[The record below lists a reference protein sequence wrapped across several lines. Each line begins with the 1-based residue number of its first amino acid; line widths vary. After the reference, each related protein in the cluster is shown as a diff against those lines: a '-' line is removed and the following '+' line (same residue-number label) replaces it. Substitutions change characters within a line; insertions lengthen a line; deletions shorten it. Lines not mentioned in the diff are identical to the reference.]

1 AMLRISEI
9 GTLSRRGGFA
19 AVDVAVLL
27 RDVCELYEPLA
38 EAVDVSFELE
48 AATVDGIHGDRAL
61 LFEAFSNLAD
71 NAIKFTPP
79 GGHVRVVLQTTP
91 HGPLVRFEDTGPGIP
106 PGERNAVL
114 ERFYRGE
121 RTRHV
126 NGSGLGLS
134 IVSAVMRVHG
144 FALRIGDAQPAGA
157 AITVEC
163 WPRSLA

>member
-1 AMLRISEI
+1 MR
-9 GTLSRRGGFA
+9 
-19 AVDVAVLL
+19 
-27 RDVCELYEPLA
+27 LYEPLA
-38 EAVDVSFELE
+38 EAVDVSFEL
-48 AATVDGIHGDRAL
+48 AATSVDRIHGDRAL

-79 GGHVRVVLQTTP
+79 GGHVRVALHSTP
-91 HGPLVRFEDTGPGIP
+91 SGPLVRIEDTGPGIP
-106 PGERNAVL
+106 PGERDAVL

-126 NGSGLGLS
+126 SGSGLGLS

-144 FALRIGDAQPAGA
+144 FALRIGDAPRAGA

>member
-1 AMLRISEI
+1 
-9 GTLSRRGGFA
+9 
-19 AVDVAVLL
+19 
-27 RDVCELYEPLA
+27 
-38 EAVDVSFELE
+38 
-48 AATVDGIHGDRAL
+48 
-61 LFEAFSNLAD
+61 
-71 NAIKFTPP
+71 
-79 GGHVRVVLQTTP
+79 
-91 HGPLVRFEDTGPGIP
+91 
-106 PGERNAVL
+106 VL

-163 WPRSLA
+163 WPRSLG